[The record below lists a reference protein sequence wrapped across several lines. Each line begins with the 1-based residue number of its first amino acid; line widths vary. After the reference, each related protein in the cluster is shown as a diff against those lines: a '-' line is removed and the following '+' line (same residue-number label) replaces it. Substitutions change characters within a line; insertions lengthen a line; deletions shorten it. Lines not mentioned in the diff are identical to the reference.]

1 LTTLSTGNEMDSP
14 STTKIRFTPLF
25 YAVLVLG
32 LAGCAYT
39 FLRRNYLVDSAA
51 LYIGLPLLL
60 AVGMSLLPE
69 TKSAFGATMKGI
81 TIALLLSAIVLQEGT
96 ICILFASP
104 IFYGVGAIVATLV
117 DRVRQKAKTQKYLS
131 VAFIAVLALLSGEG
145 TLHQTSF
152 NRDNSVTV
160 SKIVS
165 ATRDEVRAQLMAGT
179 TLGADKP
186 LFLSLFPYPVS
197 VAPLGL
203 EIGDEARIHF
213 VYMKHIWW
221 TKVEGDLVLRVTDST
236 QDKIVFKVM
245 SDDSYLSH
253 YLKWHDSEV
262 SLATIDNH
270 HTQVTWR
277 LTYTRIL
284 DPIWYFSPMQ
294 NYAVRLAAEELIDHV
309 ATPRG

>member
-1 LTTLSTGNEMDSP
+1 MDAP
-14 STTKIRFTPLF
+14 SKPKIKLTPLF
-25 YAVLVLG
+25 FGVLVLG
-32 LAGCAYT
+32 LAGCMYT

-81 TIALLLSAIVLQEGT
+81 TIALLLSAIVLQEGI

-117 DRVRQKAKTQKYLS
+117 DRVKRKGKDPKYLS
-131 VAFIAVLALLSGEG
+131 VAICAVLAMLSTEG
-145 TLHQTSF
+145 AIPQTSF
-152 NRDNSVTV
+152 DRDNSVTV
-160 SKIVS
+160 SKTVY
-165 ATRDEVRAQLMAGT
+165 ATRDKVREQMAAGT

-203 EIGDEARIHF
+203 NLGDETRIHF
-213 VYMKHIWW
+213 VYVKHIWW
-221 TKVEGDLVLRVTDST
+221 TKVEGELVLRVVESSK
-236 QDKIVFKVM
+236 DKIVFEAV

-253 YLKWHDSEV
+253 YLQWQGSEV
-262 SLATIDNH
+262 SLATIDEH

-277 LTYTRIL
+277 LTYKRIL
-284 DPIWYFSPMQ
+284 DPFWYFAPMQ
-294 NYAVRLAAEELIDHV
+294 NYAVHLAAEELIDHV
-309 ATPRG
+309 ATPHD